1 MFVAHA
7 DVCAALLLL
16 LLVEATA
23 SVGAAVTVVQQ
34 YMQYSIDVHKLSG
47 RETALLG

>member
-1 MFVAHA
+1 MY
-7 DVCAALLLL
+7 AALPLL

-23 SVGAAVTVVQQ
+23 SVGARITMVQK

-47 RETALLG
+47 KEIALLR